1 MKARLPAFGLAIG
14 LILSLGAQAQDTLL
28 GAGVR
33 SRPDYDGAREQQ
45 TDVVPV
51 IRYYG
56 RPWFARTTQGILE
69 AGLRSELDKDF
80 WAGAQLAYEPE
91 FDPTGEGAGLSAGL
105 HLEWDRHFGR
115 VPLTFLLRARQ
126 HLDGSLGGQADLRV
140 TAGIFARGGLLAGVF
155 SQATWGTESAV
166 ASRYGARDSGLLH
179 ASFGLLASYDLGPR
193 WVLVGGI
200 ELRQLYDAARE
211 SAVAE
216 KSSNYYA
223 SVGLAYRFPR

>member
-1 MKARLPAFGLAIG
+1 MKACFLAVG

-45 TDVVPV
+45 TDFVPV

-69 AGLRSELDKDF
+69 AGLRTELDRDF
-80 WAGAQLAYEPE
+80 WAGAQLAYEAE
-91 FDPTGEGAGLSAGL
+91 FEPAGESAGLSAGL
-105 HLEWDRHFGR
+105 HLEWDRQVGR
-115 VPLTFLLRARQ
+115 VPLNFLLRARQ

-140 TAGIFARGGLLAGVF
+140 TAGILARGGLLAGVF
-155 SQATWGTESAV
+155 GQATWGSENAV
-166 ASRYGARDSGLLH
+166 ASRYGAPDSGLLFT
-179 ASFGLLASYDLGPR
+179 SFGLLASYDLGPR
-193 WVLVGGI
+193 WVLVGGL

-211 SAVAE
+211 SALAQ
-216 KSSNYYA
+216 KTSNYYA
-223 SVGLAYRFPR
+223 TAGIAYRFPR